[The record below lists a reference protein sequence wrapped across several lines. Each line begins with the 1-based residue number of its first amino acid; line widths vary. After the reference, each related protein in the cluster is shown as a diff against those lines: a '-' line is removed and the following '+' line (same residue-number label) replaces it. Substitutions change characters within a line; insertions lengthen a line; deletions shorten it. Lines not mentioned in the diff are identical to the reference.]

1 MLEKLGLVTQAHA
14 QTSTGLFASCP
25 SSTDQLG
32 SGFNGVTYT
41 VNPLCPLNGQNVTLG
56 LLLDRVITL
65 LLWGAG
71 VAAVVYLLWAGI
83 LYITAGGDEAK
94 AGKART
100 GIVNAIIG
108 IVIIILAFVIEKSVA
123 NVFGGTPQ

>member
-1 MLEKLGLVTQAHA
+1 MLNFLPSIVPKAHA
-14 QTSTGLFASCP
+14 QFLTATCP
-25 SSTDQLG
+25 SSSDIGGSFTG
-32 SGFNGVTYT
+32 SGQYSI
-41 VNPLCPLNGQNVTLG
+41 NPLCPLNGTDVTLG

-71 VAAVVYLLWAGI
+71 VAAVIYLLWSGI

-100 GIVNAIIG
+100 GIVNAVIG

-123 NVFGGTPQ
+123 NIFGGRTS